1 MAKKKRPCPRGL
13 YNGCP
18 IPRELCTE
26 DYERTGSWHCLQFL
40 KDLEWFV
47 FEDDANEDRD
57 VEQAEGVTSME
68 ELIRIL
74 ESGE

>member
-1 MAKKKRPCPRGL
+1 M
-13 YNGCP
+13 
-18 IPRELCTE
+18 CTE